1 MMTKEDYI
9 AQIEYLTVD
18 QILEGILGGIVK
30 FKELKNTQQFVASKQ
45 KAVRA
50 VLNIKEDAAFTSSN
64 TIEELESYLNIFD
77 EGRYIVEAKAKILEV
92 RNLNDKKKIAEKKQ
106 EEILKEI
113 EKDIN
118 EYTVDEIRT
127 NFGDGVLDKICEKIQ
142 FDREI
147 VRNYKEPE
155 LKFGVIPTEVNE
167 IPENFTDV
175 FFWGIPSSGKT
186 CALSA
191 ILSTMHKKYTI
202 SDPLIPVKFGTMY
215 RNNLINNIFINDKI
229 GYLPDSTMKERTQ
242 YMPFL
247 LKRRNGEK
255 LFRKISFFEL
265 SGEVFKYFYD
275 KVYNTEM
282 TREADAQAKVEIGFN
297 TLDLLLNSK
306 NQKIHFFFIDY
317 NQETKGTK
325 DKYGL
330 TQNNY
335 LQAAATYFRD
345 NNEIFKKK
353 TDAVYV
359 VVTKSDQIKGKDNIQ
374 EEKLDQINENY
385 STREAKRFLE
395 ENFGG
400 FIDVLKTK
408 CENDDV
414 EFRTKLFSIGNVYFK
429 RICEI
434 NRDYSIEIIED
445 LLNKV
450 KPVGDSKFKIFF
462 NS

>member
-9 AQIEYLTVD
+9 AQVEYLTVD
-18 QILEGILGGIVK
+18 EIVEGIFKRVVK
-30 FKELKNTQQFVASKQ
+30 FKELKHTEEFAFSKQ

-50 VLNIKEDAAFTSSN
+50 ILNKMDDTTFASCN
-64 TIEELESYLNIFD
+64 TIDELQSYLEIFD
-77 EGRYIVEAKAKILEV
+77 EGRYTAEAKAKILDMQYLENEKM
-92 RNLNDKKKIAEKKQ
+92 RKKKEREGVLKQ
-106 EEILKEI
+106 IEE
-113 EKDIN
+113 DIN
-118 EYTVDEIRT
+118 EYTVDEIST
-127 NFGDGVLDKICEKIQ
+127 NFGDEVLDEICEKIN
-142 FDREI
+142 FDRGI
-147 VRNYKEPE
+147 LRKYKEPE
-155 LKFGVIPTEVNE
+155 LKFGGIPTDASD

-191 ILSTMHKKYTI
+191 ILSTMDKKYTI

-247 LKRRNGEK
+247 LKRRIGEK

-275 KVYNTEM
+275 KVYNTSM
-282 TREADAQAKVEIGFN
+282 TREADTQAKVEIGFN

-325 DKYGL
+325 DKHGL
-330 TQNNY
+330 TQSNY

-345 NNEIFKKK
+345 NHEIFKKK

-359 VVTKSDQIKGKDNIQ
+359 IVTKSDQIKEQDK
-374 EEKLDQINENY
+374 EL
-385 STREAKRFLE
+385 EAAKFLE

-400 FIDVLKTK
+400 FMDVLKTK
-408 CENDDV
+408 CKNDDV
-414 EFRTKLFSIGNVYFK
+414 EFRKKLFSIGNVYFK

-434 NRDYSIEIIED
+434 NRDYSMEIIED

-450 KPVGDSKFKIFF
+450 KPVSDSKFRSFF